1 MAVAVNTILR
11 GIIEDME
18 DEAGYARKHAD
29 MKDPYYQGYVDALE
43 YAANEIVGARLKEG
57 TDNAD

>member
-1 MAVAVNTILR
+1 MAVAVNSILR

-18 DEAGYARKHAD
+18 DDVELNRACAD